1 MKLVKYITD
10 FKLGYKASAK
20 TDEDW
25 NVRQAV
31 RAILLNEKDE
41 IALMHIA
48 KYDVYKLPGGGVDEG
63 ESLDEAFI
71 REMLEETGC
80 EAKKTD
86 VIGIT
91 IEKRDQWKMFQVS
104 HCFIAKAKKVKSLE
118 LTDEEKES
126 GFSLHWIESID
137 KALELVNKNK
147 SDRYDDKYIKS
158 RDSAI
163 LQSAR
168 EILNG

>member
-1 MKLVKYITD
+1 MKFIKYITD
-10 FKLGYKASAK
+10 SKLGHK
-20 TDEDW
+20 TSVETGEGW

-31 RAILLNEKDE
+31 RAVLFNDNDKV
-41 IALMHIA
+41 ALMHIA

-63 ESLDEAFI
+63 ESLDEAFT

-86 VIGIT
+86 TIGIT
-91 IEKRDQWKMFQVS
+91 IEKRDQWKMFQIS
-104 HCFIAKAKKVKSLE
+104 HCFIAKAKKVKRLE

-126 GFSLHWIESID
+126 GFSLHWVESID
-137 KALELVNKNK
+137 KALELVSKNK
-147 SDRYDDKYIKS
+147 SDRYDDKYIKA

-163 LQSAR
+163 LQKAK
-168 EILNG
+168 EIIED